1 MRQAPQGRGAPRGKR
16 CGMAITT
23 GRTSKAAQ
31 TPTLKVGDPAPDFT
45 LTSHRGEEFRLAD
58 KRGTNVVLAFY
69 PFAFSGV

>member
-1 MRQAPQGRGAPRGKR
+1 
-16 CGMAITT
+16 MAIAK
-23 GRTSKAAQ
+23 GRTSVASE

-45 LTSHRGEEFRLAD
+45 LGSHTGEEFTLSS